1 MSRYENTL
9 KAGLT
14 RIFLHEAR
22 ETLLFIES
30 QNPLLLSFKS
40 IALSALKMQFV
51 WLLESLKGF
60 RNEFS
65 FPEEFNYLAMKEV
78 RNRIVHQPRRWSDES
93 EVLEIRHFVDVLARI
108 LTNPNR

>member
-60 RNEFS
+60 REEFGL
-65 FPEEFNYLAMKEV
+65 PEEFNYLARKEV
-78 RNRIVHQPRRWSDES
+78 RNRIVHQPKRWSDES
-93 EVLEIRHFVDVLARI
+93 VVLEMRHFVDVLTRL
-108 LTNPNR
+108 LTNPSR

>member
-14 RIFLHEAR
+14 RIFLQEAR
-22 ETLLFIES
+22 EILSFIEP

-40 IALSALKMQFV
+40 MALSALKMQFV

-60 RNEFS
+60 REEFGLS
-65 FPEEFNYLAMKEV
+65 EEFNYLAMKEV
-78 RNRIVHQPRRWSDES
+78 RNRIVHQPKRWSDES
-93 EVLEIRHFVDVLARI
+93 VVLEMRHFVDVLTRL
-108 LTNPNR
+108 LTNPSR